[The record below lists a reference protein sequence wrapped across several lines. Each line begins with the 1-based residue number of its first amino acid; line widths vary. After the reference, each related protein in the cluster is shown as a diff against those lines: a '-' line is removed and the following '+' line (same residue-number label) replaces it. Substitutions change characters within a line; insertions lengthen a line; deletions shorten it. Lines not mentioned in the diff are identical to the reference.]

1 MSDSDIE
8 VISVSVAKPCP
19 PRREWGP
26 GTTVGYIFTELANPV
41 TGKIEFSSLKRKLIE
56 KQISIENDQI
66 SNMMKLVTERHED
79 GGIGFEQFSEFIQE
93 LGF

>member
-1 MSDSDIE
+1 
-8 VISVSVAKPCP
+8 
-19 PRREWGP
+19 
-26 GTTVGYIFTELANPV
+26 V

-79 GGIGFEQFSEFIQE
+79 GGIGFEQF
-93 LGF
+93 